1 MALCPTSLCFS
12 SLAVPSAMPQ
22 NVSLE
27 VVNSRVSLPVFNIS
41 WPVIPSFGRLC
52 ISMIC
57 ISSLLCGWIWFW
69 EAFRFSFPRCQMPPV
84 PQNFLIR
91 KKKPSYS
98 ISPAEVGGSRWM
110 RLAWGAVDAKNQGIK
125 EEFAPPWLFGCY
137 SVVPLLELCYWASL
151 RNVVLWEN
159 LLVFFGGVYQKVD
172 TKRFSVPPGQ
182 SLLGIA
188 IATCPVSL

>member
-41 WPVIPSFGRLC
+41 WPVIPAFGRLC
-52 ISMIC
+52 ISTIC

-69 EAFRFSFPRCQMPPV
+69 EAFRFSFPRCQMPPM
-84 PQNFLIR
+84 PQNVLIR

-110 RLAWGAVDAKNQGIK
+110 RLAWGAVNAKNQGIK
-125 EEFAPPWLFGCY
+125 EEFAPPWLFGCF
-137 SVVPLLELCYWASL
+137 SGVLGAVLLSIIKECGSL
-151 RNVVLWEN
+151 RKPFG
-159 LLVFFGGVYQKVD
+159 FFWWCLPKGRHQKV
-172 TKRFSVPPGQ
+172 FCSPW
-182 SLLGIA
+182 A
-188 IATCPVSL
+188 IPL